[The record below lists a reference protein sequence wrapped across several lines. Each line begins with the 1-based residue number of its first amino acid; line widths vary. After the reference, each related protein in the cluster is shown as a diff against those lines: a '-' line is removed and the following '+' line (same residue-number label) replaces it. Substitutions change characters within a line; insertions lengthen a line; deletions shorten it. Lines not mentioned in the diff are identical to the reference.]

1 MTDLAAP
8 PPAADPLYLPGQWD
22 MTPGVVTYVN
32 HGAFGGVP
40 LPVRAE
46 RQSWQQLIDANP
58 MDFYRRRMAGELDR
72 SRLAI
77 ARFLGSDEQGVAL
90 TQNTTTGIATVL
102 ASLPLGPGDRI
113 LVTDHIYG
121 AILWNVDLAARRT
134 GAVVDA
140 VSVPLAANDDEAVE
154 AILGGVREGTKYAVL
169 DHISSATAML
179 FPIGR
184 IVAALHERG
193 VRVIVDGA
201 HAPGSVPV
209 DLSALGA
216 DYWAGNIHKWAGAP
230 RGTAGLYASP
240 ELRAD
245 LKPFPI
251 SWREPEGFPYSFSH
265 VGTVDQ
271 TAWLAAPSGIE
282 FFEKL
287 GWDAVRGH
295 NNTLAR
301 TGQLLIA
308 DEIGASLAGM
318 PGEGVDDY
326 PLPMRLIPLESVPAT
341 YDACAALTDRLSREY
356 LIECPVT
363 PWNGRTLLRICAQLY
378 NSEACYERVAEA
390 LKDLL

>member
-8 PPAADPLYLPGQWD
+8 PPAADPLHLPGQWD

-121 AILWNVDLAARRT
+121 AILWNLDLAARRT

-140 VSVPLAANDDEAVE
+140 VPVPLAANDDEVVE

-169 DHISSATAML
+169 DQISSATATL

-201 HAPGSVPV
+201 HAPGSIPV
-209 DLSALGA
+209 DLGALGA

-251 SWREPEGFPYSFSH
+251 SWREPEGFPYSFNH

-271 TAWLAAPSGIE
+271 TAWLAAPAGIE

-287 GWDAVRGH
+287 GWDAVRSR

-318 PGEGVDDY
+318 PGESADDY

-341 YDACAALTDRLSREY
+341 DDACTALTDCLSREY